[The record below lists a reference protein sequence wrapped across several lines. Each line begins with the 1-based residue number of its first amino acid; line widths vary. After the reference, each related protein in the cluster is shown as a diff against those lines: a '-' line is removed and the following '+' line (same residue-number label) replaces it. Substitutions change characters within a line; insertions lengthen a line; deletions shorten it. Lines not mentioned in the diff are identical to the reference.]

1 MNTRNSY
8 KCKNNN
14 TERGVKLSS
23 KENCRS
29 YNDSNVE
36 YMVMRFIS
44 CKV

>member
-1 MNTRNSY
+1 MNTRNSH

-14 TERGVKLSS
+14 TERGVKL

-29 YNDSNVE
+29 CNDSNVE